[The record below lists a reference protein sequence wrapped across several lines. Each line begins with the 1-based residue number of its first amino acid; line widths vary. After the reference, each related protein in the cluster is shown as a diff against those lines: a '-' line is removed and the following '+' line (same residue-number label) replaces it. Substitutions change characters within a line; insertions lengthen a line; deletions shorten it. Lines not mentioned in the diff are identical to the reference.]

1 MSRFIVS
8 ALAAATLVAGGLAAT
23 PVAADSAPKNVI
35 VLIGDGMGYNH
46 IDNASSY
53 LAGTTRWQ
61 VEWDPASFT
70 GGELGGTP
78 SQEFET
84 WNRVSQ
90 QTFPVT
96 GSYDPKAA
104 WSDFNWVKKHP
115 TDSAAAGTALAT
127 GVKTINGYLGV
138 DAYGKAQET
147 IAERAKRLGK
157 SAGVVSS
164 VPFSHATPAAY
175 VAHNISRN
183 NYHDIATEMIAS
195 DMDVIIGAGH
205 PHFDDSNQAAVA
217 NYKYVNEA
225 DFTALKQGKT
235 DFSFLETTA
244 ELTALASGE
253 TPERVFGLPQVASTL
268 QQSRAGESTVPFD
281 VANNDVPDLPT
292 LTAGA
297 LNVLDNNDEG
307 FFLMVEGGAIDWTGH
322 ANDEVR
328 NIEET
333 VDFFDAV
340 STVSQW
346 VEANSSWEE
355 TLVIVTADHETGYLV
370 GPESDPAFDA
380 MTGNKGEVPKLSWH
394 SGDHTNMLVP
404 VFFKGAGAATLA
416 AHATG
421 EDPVR
426 GAFLD
431 NTALAN
437 FLLEDLWRAAE
448 PTEEPTEQPT
458 EAPTEAPT
466 EQPTEAPTEQPTEAP
481 TEQPTAEPSEK
492 PTHDAKPLPIGP
504 KQPGKPIASAPKMP
518 VTGGELIMLAL
529 LASGLI
535 SSGVVL
541 VRRRQA
547 S

>member
-1 MSRFIVS
+1 MSRLIVS

-61 VEWDPASFT
+61 VEWDPATFT

-115 TDSAAAGTALAT
+115 TDSAAAGTALA
-127 GVKTINGYLGV
+127 
-138 DAYGKAQET
+138 
-147 IAERAKRLGK
+147 
-157 SAGVVSS
+157 
-164 VPFSHATPAAY
+164 
-175 VAHNISRN
+175 
-183 NYHDIATEMIAS
+183 
-195 DMDVIIGAGH
+195 
-205 PHFDDSNQAAVA
+205 
-217 NYKYVNEA
+217 
-225 DFTALKQGKT
+225 
-235 DFSFLETTA
+235 
-244 ELTALASGE
+244 
-253 TPERVFGLPQVASTL
+253 
-268 QQSRAGESTVPFD
+268 
-281 VANNDVPDLPT
+281 
-292 LTAGA
+292 
-297 LNVLDNNDEG
+297 
-307 FFLMVEGGAIDWTGH
+307 MVEGGAIDWTGH

-346 VEANSSWEE
+346 VEANSSWKE

-394 SGDHTNMLVP
+394 SGDHTNVLVP

-421 EDPVR
+421 EHPVR

-437 FLLEDLWRAAE
+437 FLIEDLWRAADPTEE
-448 PTEEPTEQPT
+448 PTEQPTEQPT

-466 EQPTEAPTEQPTEAP
+466 EQPTEAPTEQPTE
-481 TEQPTAEPSEK
+481 Q